1 MEPQRIA
8 MDQKS
13 VELIKELM
21 EQERRVAEQHRL
33 QASLAAEPKLKSI
46 IVKLT
51 ETHEQSYAELR
62 TLLGEVNSQ
71 NEITQQINEMFL

>member
-1 MEPQRIA
+1 MEQQHDAIN
-8 MDQKS
+8 QKS

-21 EQERRVAEQHRL
+21 EQELTVAEQHRM
-33 QASLAAEPKLKSI
+33 QASLADEPKLKSL

-62 TLLGEVNSQ
+62 MLLGEVNSQ

>member
-1 MEPQRIA
+1 MEAQHDAIN
-8 MDQKS
+8 QES

-21 EQERRVAEQHRL
+21 EQERQVAQQHRR
-33 QASLAAEPKLKSI
+33 QASLAAEPKLKSL

-51 ETHEQSYAELR
+51 ETHERSYAELR